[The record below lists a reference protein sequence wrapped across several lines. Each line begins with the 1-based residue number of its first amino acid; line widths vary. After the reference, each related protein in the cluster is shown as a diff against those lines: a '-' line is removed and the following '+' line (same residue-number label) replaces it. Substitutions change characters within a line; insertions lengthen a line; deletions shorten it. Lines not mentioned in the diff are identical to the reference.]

1 MVGMMPD
8 DVFALVVAAGAIA
21 YAWPIAMELFVS
33 WYSGTDHAVKLSWT
47 AYICFVLSVSVAATA
62 IASVF

>member
-1 MVGMMPD
+1 MPD

-21 YAWPIAMELFVS
+21 YAWPIAMELFIA
-33 WYSGTDHAVKLSWT
+33 WYSGTDHTVKLPWS
-47 AYICFVLSVSVAATA
+47 AYIVFVLSASVAATA